1 MRLPPSG
8 GSKRRRSEAMN
19 DMLQKSK
26 LAPELVIEREIA
38 YPQEQVFKAWTDQ
51 EALRMW
57 MGPGKICAPN
67 ATMDARVGGAYVFPM
82 HRPDGVTTTAR
93 GGIKEIVPNRKHRLT
108 WSSDGKDGEP
118 GHAGEVSGGT
128 LEFTCSGTGRRL
140 VLRRAGLTDP
150 QIRER
155 HAHGWNG
162 CNDSLEMYLAGKYRP
177 CE

>member
-1 MRLPPSG
+1 
-8 GSKRRRSEAMN
+8 MN

-57 MGPGKICAPN
+57 MGPGKIC
-67 ATMDARVGGAYVFPM
+67 
-82 HRPDGVTTTAR
+82 GV
-93 GGIKEIVPNRKHRLT
+93 IKEIVPNRKVRLT
-108 WSSDGKDGEP
+108 WSWDDKDGKP
-118 GHAGEVSGGT
+118 GDVSEVT
-128 LEFTCSGTGRRL
+128 LEFHSTATGTRL
-140 VLRRAGLTDP
+140 VLRHAGLTDR

>member
-1 MRLPPSG
+1 
-8 GSKRRRSEAMN
+8 MN

-26 LAPELVIEREIA
+26 LAPELIIEREIA
-38 YPQEQVFKAWTDQ
+38 YPPEQVFKAWTDQ

-67 ATMDARVGGAYVFPM
+67 ATMDARVDGAYVFPM

-93 GGIKEIVPNRKHRLT
+93 GVIKEIVPNRKLRLT
-108 WSSDGKDGEP
+108 WSWDDKDGKP
-118 GHAGEVSGGT
+118 GDVSEVT
-128 LEFTCSGTGRRL
+128 LEFHSTATGTRL
-140 VLRRAGLTDP
+140 VLRHAGLTDP

-162 CNDSLEMYLAGKYRP
+162 CNDSLEMYLAGKYLP